1 MRFEV
6 WYKDYLKEKVANKG
20 YDVVAV
26 NDNAFKVNTLMD
38 KSDKTVLM
46 LVQGGNVTKSNI
58 PNYDLNTMPVIVNFL
73 VPLNLKNDFM
83 SGLCDIAESYN
94 GFLDGTDKLNGRKT
108 RFKGIYNTPYVL
120 GETTEIRHGGGTMK
134 VCAIQWII
142 SLNYGKDAYIQ
153 TPSLYLTLNG
163 TRYPV
168 QRIMRFEFSYNPAYD
183 NYQPFGSTIQQSEKL
198 SEIRSFV
205 IQVAQND
212 ILADLHPDDALQDLL
227 HDIAIGE
234 VNVDGDIVLEWWSK
248 SITVKRFSLSGGIE
262 NNSGSYLITLEV

>member
-6 WYKDYLKEKVANKG
+6 WYKDYLKERVADKG

-83 SGLCDIAESYN
+83 SSLCDITETLNAVL
-94 GFLDGTDKLNGRKT
+94 FLEDIDDEPV
-108 RFKGIYNTPYVL
+108 RFRGIYNTPYVL

-134 VCAIQWII
+134 VCTVQWII
-142 SLNYGKDAYIQ
+142 SLNYGVDAYVT
-153 TPSLYLTLNG
+153 TPMFYLTING
-163 TRYPV
+163 TKYDV
-168 QRIMRFEFSYNPAYD
+168 TKLMRFEFSYNPAYD
-183 NYQPFGSTIQQSEKL
+183 TYQPFGSDIQQANKL
-198 SEIRSFV
+198 SEIRSYVLQIAMKDYFGNSSTTSDPFQKLLYR
-205 IQVAQND
+205 ILTAQEN
-212 ILADLHPDDALQDLL
+212 I
-227 HDIAIGE
+227 
-234 VNVDGDIVLEWWSK
+234 DGDIILSWFQYD
-248 SITVKRFSLSGGIE
+248 IPIKRFSLSGGIE
-262 NNSGSYLITLEV
+262 TNTGSYLITLEV

>member
-83 SGLCDIAESYN
+83 SGLCDIAES
-94 GFLDGTDKLNGRKT
+94 LNGYLLFTEINNKKVRY
-108 RFKGIYNTPYVL
+108 RGIYNTPYVL

-142 SLNYGKDAYIQ
+142 SLNYGKNAYIQ

-163 TRYPV
+163 TEYPV
-168 QRIMRFEFSYNPAYD
+168 MRLMRFEFSYNPAYD
-183 NYQPFGSTIQQSEKL
+183 NYQPFGSEIQQSKKL

-212 ILADLHPDDALQDLL
+212 IFADFHPDDDLQDLL
-227 HDIAIGE
+227 HDIAIGKA
-234 VNVDGDIVLEWWSK
+234 NVEGDIVLKWIND